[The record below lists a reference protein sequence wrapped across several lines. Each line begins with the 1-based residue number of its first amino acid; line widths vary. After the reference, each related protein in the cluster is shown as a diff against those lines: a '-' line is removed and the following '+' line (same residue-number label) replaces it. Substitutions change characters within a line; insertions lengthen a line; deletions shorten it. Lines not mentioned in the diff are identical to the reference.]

1 MHEELH
7 AELEE
12 LKEIKKTLMTAVKSE
27 IAKGVE
33 HVDTKDLSEAMDM
46 IKDCAETSAN
56 CWMACYYE
64 SIVKAMEESGE
75 DDRYGY
81 NPNRS
86 SRTGRYMSGR
96 RMGYIGDPHQMMQD
110 MPYIEDYLDD
120 PMRIRSDMMGYP
132 QGGSNGSRGGSGRGS
147 YGNSNMNIGY
157 SPEGDD
163 RYGRSYR
170 KWKDARRYYTETK
183 SPEGAE
189 MMHSA
194 ANEHIADTLV
204 TLRDMWGG
212 ADTDLKKQMKADLT
226 KLVSE
231 MNV

>member
-1 MHEELH
+1 MHEDLR

-12 LKEIKKTLMTAVKSE
+12 IKHAKKTLVTGFNAE
-27 IAKGVE
+27 LGKGLE
-33 HVDTKDLSEAMDM
+33 HANCKDLMDAADM
-46 IKDCAETSAN
+46 IKDLAEATAN

-64 SIVKAMEESGE
+64 AIVKAMEEGE
-75 DDRYGY
+75 EDERYGY

-86 SRTGRYMSGR
+86 TRTGRYTSGS
-96 RMGYIGDPHQMMQD
+96 RMGYVGDPHQMMAD
-110 MPYIEDYLDD
+110 MPYIDEYIED
-120 PMRIRSDMMGYP
+120 PMRMRRDMMGYP

-147 YGNSNMNIGY
+147 YGNSNMNMGY
-157 SPEGDD
+157 PMEGDD